1 MELVIRYKT
10 TLDLQPKTKPVEKET
25 DSLPTVCT
33 NAQHPETHVKARVI
47 HLPPALQ
54 RRGDGLPAS
63 EETDETK
70 KGESIRKE
78 KNINPLT
85 PKRRDAESKAGDTE
99 LEKTLHPRIKSQLFT
114 AGKKARTPETE
125 TGRMN

>member
-1 MELVIRYKT
+1 MNRLLMRK
-10 TLDLQPKTKPVEKET
+10 
-25 DSLPTVCT
+25 
-33 NAQHPETHVKARVI
+33 
-47 HLPPALQ
+47 
-54 RRGDGLPAS
+54 